1 MDALDVVLLAVVA
14 LSTVHG
20 LRIGAAAQ
28 LASLVGFCAGLAV
41 GAGLVTLVVPHV
53 AGQLAKTFAA
63 LVLLLVPAGTGGS
76 LGRRLGAAAWSRL
89 RRARL
94 GALDAVLGGAV
105 AAAGTL
111 VLCWLLASVLVNSAF
126 QVVVGQIERSVVLR
140 SVAGALP
147 PVPNVFASVERHLA
161 ADGFP
166 QVLANVV
173 PEPVGPVALAPPAA
187 VRDAVAAAGAS
198 TVKVV
203 AIGCGDEQE
212 GSGFVASAGPG
223 HDLVVTN
230 AHVVAGTGSISVEAP
245 DGTTARATPVLFD
258 PRFDLAVLRS
268 APLGEP
274 ALRVDH
280 SLVERGTTAVVL
292 GYPGGGPFADRPAGV
307 LARFAAEGRDIY
319 GNALTVRTV
328 YELRAVVRPGNSGGP
343 LVTPSGEVLGVVFSR
358 STSDPDIGYALASPG
373 VASRIAEAAH
383 RSAPVGTEGCVS

>member
-1 MDALDVVLLAVVA
+1 VDALDVALVVVVL

-20 LRIGAAAQ
+20 SRTGAAAQ
-28 LASLVGFCAGLAV
+28 LASLVGFCAGLAA
-41 GAGLVTLVVPHV
+41 GAGLVTLVDPHV
-53 AGQLAKTFAA
+53 VGQLAKTFTA
-63 LVLLLVPAGTGGS
+63 LALLLLPAGVGGH
-76 LGRRLGAAAWSRL
+76 LGRRLGTSAWSRL

-94 GALDAVLGGAV
+94 GALDAALGAVV

-111 VLCWLLASVLVNSAF
+111 VLCWLLASILVNSAI
-126 QVVVGQIERSVVLR
+126 QAVVGQIERSVVLR

-147 PVPNVFASVERHLA
+147 PVPSAFASVERYLA
-161 ADGFP
+161 AGGFP

-173 PEPVGPVALAPPAA
+173 PEPVGPVALARPAT
-187 VRDAVAAAGAS
+187 VRAAVAAASAS

-212 GSGFVASAGPG
+212 GSGFVAVAGPG

-245 DGTTARATPVLFD
+245 DGTTSTATPVLFD

-274 ALRVDH
+274 ALGIDRG
-280 SLVERGTTAVVL
+280 LVERGAPAVVL
-292 GYPGGGPFADRPAGV
+292 GYPGGGPLTDRAAGV
-307 LARFAAEGRDIY
+307 LARFEAEGRDIY

-328 YELRAVVRPGNSGGP
+328 YELRAVIRPGNSGGP
-343 LVTPSGEVLGVVFSR
+343 LVASSGEVLGVVFSR

-373 VASRIAEAAH
+373 VASRVVEAMGRTAAV
-383 RSAPVGTEGCVS
+383 STDGCVG